1 MEKEV
6 INNLLKMALPQYR
19 LDCFSTSTGF
29 TTMLYTKNQDN
40 VLGID
45 MSSSSN
51 PVMYVYNWIIT
62 PADMDVLKSMFDMDQ
77 IGLYSYEIKGV
88 TNGEGSY

>member
-29 TTMLYTKNQDN
+29 TTMLYTKNEDT

-45 MSSSSN
+45 MGPNNN
-51 PVMYVYNWIIT
+51 PVMYVFNWIIT
-62 PADMDVLKSMFDMDQ
+62 PADMDVLKSIFDLDQ
-77 IGLYSYEIKGV
+77 IGLYAYRIKGV
-88 TNGEGSY
+88 INE

>member
-45 MSSSSN
+45 MNSNSN
-51 PVMYVYNWIIT
+51 PVMYVYNWIIAPT
-62 PADMDVLKSMFDMDQ
+62 DMDVLMSIFDLDQ
-77 IGLYSYEIKGV
+77 IGLYTYRIKGV
-88 TNGEGSY
+88 ING

>member
-29 TTMLYTKNQDN
+29 TTMLYTKNEGTA
-40 VLGID
+40 LGID
-45 MSSSSN
+45 MGPN
-51 PVMYVYNWIIT
+51 NNTVMYVFNWVIT
-62 PADMDVLKSMFDMDQ
+62 PADMDVLKSIFDLDQ
-77 IGLYSYEIKGV
+77 IGLYTYRIKGV
-88 TNGEGSY
+88 ING

>member
-45 MSSSSN
+45 MSSGN

-62 PADMDVLKSMFDMDQ
+62 PADMDVLKSIFDLDQ
-77 IGLYSYEIKGV
+77 IGLYAYRIKGV
-88 TNGEGSY
+88 INGEGSY

>member
-6 INNLLKMALPQYR
+6 INNLLKMTLPQYR

-29 TTMLYTKNQDN
+29 TTMLYTKNEDT
-40 VLGID
+40 VLGIYMD
-45 MSSSSN
+45 SNSN

-62 PADMDVLKSMFDMDQ
+62 PEIMDVLKGIFDLDQ
-77 IGLYSYEIKGV
+77 IGLYTYEVKGV
-88 TNGEGSY
+88 ING

>member
-29 TTMLYTKNQDN
+29 TTMLYTKNQDTA
-40 VLGID
+40 LGID
-45 MSSSSN
+45 MSPNNN
-51 PVMYVYNWIIT
+51 PVMYVYNWIVT
-62 PADMDVLKSMFDMDQ
+62 PVDINVLRSIFDLDQ
-77 IGLYSYEIKGV
+77 IGLYTYEIKGV
-88 TNGEGSY
+88 INE

>member
-1 MEKEV
+1 MKKEV
-6 INNLLKMALPQYR
+6 INNLLKIALPQYR

-45 MSSSSN
+45 MASKSN
-51 PVMYVYNWIIT
+51 PAMYVYNWIIT
-62 PADMDVLKSMFDMDQ
+62 PADMDILKSMFDLDQ
-77 IGLYSYEIKGV
+77 TGLYAYEIKGV
-88 TNGEGSY
+88 ING

>member
-6 INNLLKMALPQYR
+6 INNLLKVALPQYR

-29 TTMLYTKNQDN
+29 TTMLYTKNMDN
-40 VLGID
+40 VLGVD
-45 MSSSSN
+45 MGSDSN

-62 PADMDVLKSMFDMDQ
+62 TEDMDILKSMFDMDQ

-88 TNGEGSY
+88 K

>member
-40 VLGID
+40 VLGVD
-45 MSSSSN
+45 MGSGN

-62 PADMDVLKSMFDMDQ
+62 PADMDVLKSIFDLDQ
-77 IGLYSYEIKGV
+77 IGLYAYRIKGV
-88 TNGEGSY
+88 INGEGSY

>member
-29 TTMLYTKNQDN
+29 TTMLYTKNEDTA
-40 VLGID
+40 LGID
-45 MSSSSN
+45 MSPN
-51 PVMYVYNWIIT
+51 RIPVMYVYNWIIIN
-62 PADMDVLKSMFDMDQ
+62 AYV
-77 IGLYSYEIKGV
+77 
-88 TNGEGSY
+88 N

>member
-29 TTMLYTKNQDN
+29 TTMLYTKNEDT

-45 MSSSSN
+45 MSPKRI
-51 PVMYVYNWIIT
+51 PVMYVYNWILT
-62 PADMDVLKSMFDMDQ
+62 PADMDILKSIFDLDQ
-77 IGLYSYEIKGV
+77 IGLYTYRIKGV
-88 TNGEGSY
+88 TNE

>member
-29 TTMLYTKNQDN
+29 TTMLYTKNEGT

-45 MSSSSN
+45 MGPN
-51 PVMYVYNWIIT
+51 RIPVMYVFNWIIT
-62 PADMDVLKSMFDMDQ
+62 PADMDVLKSIFDLDQ
-77 IGLYSYEIKGV
+77 IGLYAYRIKGV
-88 TNGEGSY
+88 ING

>member
-45 MSSSSN
+45 MGPNSN
-51 PVMYVYNWIIT
+51 PVMYVFNWVIT
-62 PADMDVLKSMFDMDQ
+62 PADMDVLKSIFDLDL
-77 IGLYSYEIKGV
+77 IGLYTYEIKGV
-88 TNGEGSY
+88 INE

>member
-6 INNLLKMALPQYR
+6 INNLLKIALPQYR

-29 TTMLYTKNQDN
+29 TTMLYTKNEDT

-45 MSSSSN
+45 MGPNNN
-51 PVMYVYNWIIT
+51 PVMYVFNWIIT
-62 PADMDVLKSMFDMDQ
+62 PADMDVLKSIFDLDQ
-77 IGLYSYEIKGV
+77 IGLYAYRIKGV
-88 TNGEGSY
+88 INE

>member
-1 MEKEV
+1 MDKEV
-6 INNLLKMALPQYR
+6 INNLLKTILPQYR

-29 TTMLYTKNQDN
+29 TTMLYTKNMDN

-45 MSSSSN
+45 MGSNSN

-62 PADMDVLKSMFDMDQ
+62 PTDMDVLKSMFDMDQ
-77 IGLYSYEIKGV
+77 VGLYAYEIKGV
-88 TNGEGSY
+88 K